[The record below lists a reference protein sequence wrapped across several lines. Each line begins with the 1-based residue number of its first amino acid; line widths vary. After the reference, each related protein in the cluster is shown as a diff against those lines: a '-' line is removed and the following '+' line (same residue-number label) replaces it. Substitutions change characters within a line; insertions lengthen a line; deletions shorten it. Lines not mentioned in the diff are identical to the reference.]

1 MEFPLPNLKTVPPL
15 LLAGVL
21 GAFVLQA
28 GAQEFP
34 QKPIH
39 IFTTEP
45 GGGSDFTARIVAQG
59 LSVSLGQPVI
69 VENRGGSGVIAAMAV
84 VKAAPDGYNLLLFGS
99 TIWLLPFLQDDV
111 PYDPVRDLAPITL
124 TNRAPNILVVHPSL
138 PVKNVR
144 ELVAL
149 AKARPH
155 EMNYSSGP
163 TGSSNHLGAE
173 LLKSLGHVDIV
184 RVPYK
189 GTALALNALIGGEVQ
204 LMFGTAAAVTP
215 HLKSGR
221 LRALAVTTAKP
232 SALMPDLPAIAATLP
247 GYESVAQSGV
257 FAPTGTPP
265 ALINRLNREIVQ
277 LLSRAEIKLRFF
289 NSGTEAI
296 GSTPEE
302 FATAVKTEMASMGK
316 VIREARAREGRTP

>member
-1 MEFPLPNLKTVPPL
+1 M
-15 LLAGVL
+15 ACVL
-21 GAFVLQA
+21 NTCVTLTS
-28 GAQEFP
+28 AQEFP

-45 GGGSDFTARIVAQG
+45 GGGSDFAARVVAQG
-59 LSVSLGQPVI
+59 LSASLGQPVI

-124 TNRAPNILVVHPSL
+124 TNRAPNILLVHPSL
-138 PVKNVR
+138 PVKSVR
-144 ELVAL
+144 DLVAL

-173 LLKSLGHVDIV
+173 LLKSLANVDIV

-232 SALMPDLPAIAATLP
+232 SVLMPDLPAIAATLP

-277 LLSRAEIKLRFF
+277 LLSRTEIKQRFF
-289 NSGTEAI
+289 TAGTEAI

-302 FATAVKTEMASMGK
+302 FATAVKAEMTSMGK

>member
-1 MEFPLPNLKTVPPL
+1 MEFDLPNLKFVPQL
-15 LLAGVL
+15 MLVCVL
-21 GAFVLQA
+21 NAWAAIVASQD
-28 GAQEFP
+28 FP
-34 QKPIH
+34 NKPVH

-45 GGGSDFTARIVAQG
+45 GGGSDFTARVLAQG
-59 LSVSLGQPVI
+59 LTASLGQPVI

-84 VKAAPDGYNLLLFGS
+84 VKAPPDGYNLLLFGS

-111 PYDPVRDLAPITL
+111 PYDPVRDLAPVTL

-138 PVKNVR
+138 PVKSVR

-149 AKARPH
+149 ARARPH

-163 TGSSNHLGAE
+163 TGASNHLSAE
-173 LLKSLGHVDIV
+173 LLKSLAHVDIV

-204 LMFGTAAAVTP
+204 LMFGTASAVTP

-257 FAPTGTPP
+257 FAPAGTPP

-277 LLSRAEIKLRFF
+277 LLSRAEIKQRFF
-289 NSGTEAI
+289 TAGTEAI
-296 GSTPEE
+296 GSSPEE
-302 FATAVKTEMASMGK
+302 FASAIKAEMTAMGA

>member
-1 MEFPLPNLKTVPPL
+1 MVC
-15 LLAGVL
+15 VL
-21 GAFVLQA
+21 NACVTLTN
-28 GAQEFP
+28 AQEFP
-34 QKPIH
+34 HKPIH

-45 GGGSDFTARIVAQG
+45 GGGSDFAARVVAQG
-59 LSVSLGQPVI
+59 LSASLGQPVI

-99 TIWLLPFLQDDV
+99 TIWLLPFLQEDV

-138 PVKNVR
+138 PVKSVR
-144 ELVAL
+144 DLVAL
-149 AKARPH
+149 AKKRPH

-173 LLKSLGHVDIV
+173 LLKFLAHVDIV
-184 RVPYK
+184 RIPYK

-204 LMFGTAAAVTP
+204 LMFATAASVTP

-232 SALMPDLPAIAATLP
+232 SVLMPDLPAIAATLP

-257 FAPTGTPP
+257 FAPTSTPA

-277 LLSRAEIKLRFF
+277 ILSRTEIKQRFF
-289 NSGTEAI
+289 TAGTEAT

-302 FATAVKTEMASMGK
+302 FSTAVKTEMTSMGK

>member
-1 MEFPLPNLKTVPPL
+1 MQEPRVPNVICRMKRLAACAMFCAAAAQAQDFPLRPV
-15 LLAGVL
+15 
-21 GAFVLQA
+21 
-28 GAQEFP
+28 
-34 QKPIH
+34 H

-45 GGGSDFTARIVAQG
+45 GGGSDFTARVLAQG
-59 LSVSLGQPVI
+59 LSAGLGQPVI

-84 VKAAPDGYNLLLFGS
+84 VKAAPDGHNLLLFGS

-111 PYDPVRDLAPITL
+111 PYDPVRDLAPVTL

-138 PVKNVR
+138 PVKSVR

-149 AKARPH
+149 AKARPR

-163 TGSSNHLGAE
+163 TGSSNHLAAE
-173 LLKSLGHVDIV
+173 LLKSLAHVDIV

-204 LMFGTAAAVTP
+204 LMFGTASAVTP

-257 FAPTGTPP
+257 FAPAGTPP
-265 ALINRLNREIVQ
+265 AIINRLNRDIVQ
-277 LLSRAEIKLRFF
+277 LLNRPEIKQRFF
-289 NSGTEAI
+289 ATGTEAI
-296 GSTPEE
+296 GGSPDE
-302 FATAVKTEMASMGK
+302 FAAAVKAEMASMGG
-316 VIREARAREGRTP
+316 VIRQARARDGRAQ